1 MVVNPLTLVLT
12 VLGGLIVAGILG
24 WIRKSRLCVLV
35 PRMYSYSQITDR
47 GQLVEITIF
56 NRGFKTEESVEVT
69 LNSTLKYEMLGTSNQ
84 DATLIK
90 NKLVISRL
98 AASDEIAVILVVENG
113 VFKSDDIIQCLSK
126 ETKGVIASK
135 LELVPMTASQR
146 VGLIIWIVLIPALLY
161 GSTYGIDY
169 YYKNANT
176 LTNSSAT
183 SESKM
188 INVHGWKVN
197 KIYSRDN
204 ILFKNLLDQSLVIS
218 TNLVSRKRDITN
230 IRINFENKSKDI
242 IEISSFE
249 LNTTNSESKIPSYD
263 RRITGI
269 LLFPNKAEERF
280 IKVIIPEKSNEV
292 SEKTIFVEALI
303 LNRDGESLSLIKEFV
318 VN

>member
-1 MVVNPLTLVLT
+1 MEINPLNLVLT
-12 VLGGLIVAGILG
+12 ILGGLIVAGILG
-24 WIRKSRLCVLV
+24 WIRKPRLCVLV

-56 NRGFKTEESVEVT
+56 NRGFKTEEFVEVT
-69 LNSTLKYEMLGTSNQ
+69 LNSTFKYEMLGTSNQ

-126 ETKGVIASK
+126 ETKGAVASK

-146 VGLIIWIVLIPALLY
+146 VWSIIWIVLITALLY
-161 GSTYGIDY
+161 GFTFGLD
-169 YYKNANT
+169 YYKNAKV
-176 LTNSSAT
+176 LTKSSTT

-188 INVHGWKVN
+188 ISVHGWKVN
-197 KIYSRDN
+197 KIYSSDN
-204 ILFKNLLDQSLVIS
+204 VLFKSLLDESLVIS
-218 TNLVSRKRDITN
+218 TNLVSRKRDTIN
-230 IRINFENKSKDI
+230 IRIKFENKSKDI
-242 IEISSFE
+242 IEISSLE
-249 LNTTNSESKIPSYD
+249 LNTTNSASKIPSYD
-263 RRITGI
+263 RRIFGI

-280 IKVIIPEKSNEV
+280 IKVIIPEQSNEV
-292 SEKTIFVEALI
+292 SDKTIFAEALI
-303 LNRDGESLSLIKEFV
+303 QNRDGESLRITKEFV